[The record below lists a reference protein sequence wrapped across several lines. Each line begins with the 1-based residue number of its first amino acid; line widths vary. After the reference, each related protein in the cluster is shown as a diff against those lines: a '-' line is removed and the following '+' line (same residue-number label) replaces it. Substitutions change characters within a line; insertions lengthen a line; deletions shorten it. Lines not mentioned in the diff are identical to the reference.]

1 MQVDVTPRRLDAVPG
16 HPMPITVTI
25 TNTGDLIAGF
35 VLRVLGA
42 DPSWVELPDAELSLF
57 PEETRT
63 VTALI
68 TVPPGIIA
76 GERRISV
83 QVRELTPP
91 EASSI
96 DEVVLRVPEAPLTT
110 LRVDPLAATAGRT
123 ARFSLLVENAGN
135 TPLSGDLI
143 GQDPERR
150 VRFRFDPPSLDL
162 APGEHG
168 VVDVRASARQT
179 LFGAPVLRVLT
190 VGVGTPGPA
199 TALPAPAPAAP
210 GSTDAE
216 QGDDAAPAP
225 RLSVPGKRRRT
236 KLPPPAIPEDVPVTH
251 ATFVQ
256 KAMMTRGPLSLVGLL
271 VAVTVFAIVITVAL
285 SRLVGQS
292 AADRNLA
299 LEVAAA
305 RDSAG
310 SGADSGTGVGGT
322 VSLLTSGAPVAGV
335 AVAVYSAGDTADPV
349 ATTAT
354 DDTGVWKV
362 GELPVGDYKITYRG
376 AGFTQLWFPQA
387 LDASNA
393 DTVTLGAGE
402 VKLGLDVALGGVPA
416 SISGKVVGD
425 DVSTATLTLR
435 TPLGA
440 AAGPVDTTGGASA
453 AEQGAQVMSV
463 PIGSDGTFQLDGVPS
478 PSIYDLVVTKT
489 GYATSTQ
496 RIDIGAGEER
506 TGVEVALRKGDGVI
520 SGTLSSAGGPLG
532 GATITATSGTS
543 SVTTMS
549 LTEGDVGAFTLRG
562 LTTPGSY
569 TVVASLDGYA
579 SQTMTLSLAE
589 GQRLVGVAM
598 TLGKASGA
606 IGGTVTDEDGKGAEG
621 VVVTITD
628 GTQTVQTATS
638 SEGKQEKPGRWTAT
652 GLSLPGT
659 YTVTFSRA
667 DLSSQTL
674 SVVLDNAGNLLS
686 GGSSSSGVDATM
698 EPATAVLEG
707 TVTQRLAGGATSPAG
722 EVTVT
727 LSSGTDTYSVTS
739 ASVPSALA
747 GHYRFE
753 SVPPGTYT
761 LSTSRTGITPTST
774 IVELAAGDERTYPL
788 ELAAAASVSGTVVRP
803 GGEAVPAGWVVELY
817 RSGDYPRTPYLTT
830 TTGPGGTFTFSDV
843 DAPQAYVV
851 QVRRSSGAAP
861 AGSRTVQVS
870 TSQAVT
876 TTVTTTAG
884 QNAGR
889 LLPTTAGTP

>member
-1 MQVDVTPRRLDAVPG
+1 MQVDVSPRRLDAVPG
-16 HPMPITVTI
+16 LPVPVSVTI

-35 VLRVLGA
+35 TVRVLGA
-42 DPSWVELPDAELSLF
+42 DPSWVELPDDELSLF

-63 VTALI
+63 VVAMI
-68 TVPPGIIA
+68 TVPPGINA
-76 GERRISV
+76 GERRISL

-110 LRVDPLAATAGRT
+110 LRVDPLTATSGRS

-135 TPLSGDLI
+135 TPLSGSLL

-150 VRFRFDPPSLDL
+150 VRFRFDPPALDL

-190 VGVGTPGPA
+190 VGIGTPGPA
-199 TALPAPAPAAP
+199 TPIAPVAAAEGAQADADEAAD
-210 GSTDAE
+210 GS
-216 QGDDAAPAP
+216 
-225 RLSVPGKRRRT
+225 RLKVAGRRRKT

-256 KAMMTRGPLSLVGLL
+256 KALMTRGPLSLLGLL
-271 VAVTVFAIVITVAL
+271 LAVTVFAVVITVAL

-305 RDSAG
+305 RDGAG
-310 SGADSGTGVGGT
+310 SGAGSGTGVGGT

-335 AVAVYSAGDTADPV
+335 AVAVYAAGDTADPV

-354 DDTGVWKV
+354 DETGVWKV

-376 AGFTQLWFPQA
+376 AGFTQLWYPQA

-416 SISGKVVGD
+416 SIAGRVVGD

-435 TPLGA
+435 TPVGAPTA
-440 AAGPVDTTGGASA
+440 AAAADGGSATT

-463 PIGSDGTFQLDGVPS
+463 PIGADGTFQLSDVPS
-478 PSIYDLVVTKT
+478 PSIYDLVVTKP

-496 RIDIGAGEER
+496 RLDIGAGEER
-506 TGVEVALRKGDGVI
+506 TGIEVPLRKGDGVI

-532 GATITATSGTS
+532 GATVTATSGTS

-589 GQRLVGVAM
+589 GQRLTGVGM

-606 IGGTVTDEDGKGAEG
+606 IGGSVALQDGTPAEG

-638 SEGKQEKPGRWTAT
+638 SAGKQAKPGRWTAT

-674 SVVLDNAGNLLS
+674 SVVLDSAGNLLS
-686 GGSSSSGVDATM
+686 GGSSASGVDVTM

-707 TVTQRLAGGATSPAG
+707 TVTQKLGSGVTSPAG

-727 LSSGTDTYSVTS
+727 LSSGTDTYSVVS
-739 ASVPSALA
+739 ASVPATLA

-774 IVELAAGDERTYPL
+774 IVELAAGDERDYPL
-788 ELAAAASVSGTVVRP
+788 ELAASASVSGTVVRP
-803 GGEAVPAGWVVELY
+803 GGEPVPAGWLVELY

-830 TTGPGGTFTFSDV
+830 TTGAGGTFSFADV
-843 DAPQAYVV
+843 DAPQSYVV
-851 QVRRSSGAAP
+851 QVRRSAGSAP

-884 QNAGR
+884 QSSRPLA
-889 LLPTTAGTP
+889 TTAGTP

>member
-1 MQVDVTPRRLDAVPG
+1 MQVDVSPRRLDAVPG
-16 HPMPITVTI
+16 VPVPVTVTI

-42 DPSWVELPDAELSLF
+42 DPTWVELPDDELSLF

-63 VTALI
+63 VLAQI
-68 TVPPGIIA
+68 TVPPGITA

-110 LRVDPLAATAGRT
+110 LRVDPLTATSGRS
-123 ARFSLLVENAGN
+123 ARFSLLVENSGN
-135 TPLSGDLI
+135 TPLSGSLL

-150 VRFRFDPPSLDL
+150 VKFRFDPPALDL

-199 TALPAPAPAAP
+199 TPAAP
-210 GSTDAE
+210 P
-216 QGDDAAPAP
+216 AAPADP
-225 RLSVPGKRRRT
+225 ADPAADAADAARLKVPGRRRKT

-256 KAMMTRGPLSLVGLL
+256 KALMTRGPLSLLGLL
-271 VAVTVFAIVITVAL
+271 LAVTVFAVVITLAL

-305 RDSAG
+305 RDSAA
-310 SGADSGTGVGGT
+310 SGAGSGTGVGGT

-335 AVAVYSAGDTADPV
+335 AVAVYAAGDTADPV

-376 AGFTQLWFPQA
+376 AGFTQLWYPQA

-416 SISGKVVGD
+416 SIAGRVVGD

-435 TPLGA
+435 TPVGTAGA
-440 AAGPVDTTGGASA
+440 APTSGDSATT

-463 PIGSDGTFQLDGVPS
+463 PIGADGTFQLSNVPS
-478 PSIYDLVVTKT
+478 PSIYDLVVTKP

-506 TGVEVALRKGDGVI
+506 TGVEIALRKGDGVI

-532 GATITATSGTS
+532 GATVTATSGTS

-589 GQRLVGVAM
+589 GQRLVGVGM

-606 IGGTVTDEDGKGAEG
+606 IGGTVTLRDGSAAEG

-628 GTQTVQTATS
+628 GTQTIQTATS
-638 SEGKQEKPGRWTAT
+638 SEGKQAKPGRWTAT

-674 SVVLDNAGNLLS
+674 SVVLDSAGNLVS
-686 GGSSSSGVDATM
+686 GGSSASGVDATM

-707 TVTQRLAGGATSPAG
+707 TVTQKLSSGATTAAG

-727 LSSGTDTYSVTS
+727 LSSGTDTYSVVS
-739 ASVPSALA
+739 ASVPAALA

-774 IVELAAGDERTYPL
+774 IVELAAGDERDYPL
-788 ELAAAASVSGTVVRP
+788 QLAASASVSGTVVRP
-803 GGEAVPAGWVVELY
+803 GGEPVPAGWVVELY

-830 TTGPGGTFTFSDV
+830 TTGAGGTFSFADV

-851 QVRRSSGAAP
+851 QVRRSAAAAP

-876 TTVTTTAG
+876 TTITTTAG
-884 QNAGR
+884 QSSRPLA
-889 LLPTTAGTP
+889 TTAGTP